1 MVEVFAALG
10 EPSRL
15 RIVSLLRD
23 GPRPVNDI
31 VASLAVSQPHV
42 SKHLRVLREAR
53 LVEVSPRGQQRL
65 YALREER
72 FHELDRWLESYR
84 ALWNARFADLDKLI
98 DEMTEKESGRR
109 HGKRDEE

>member
-15 RIVSLLRD
+15 RIVTFLRD

-65 YALREER
+65 YGLRGDR
-72 FHELDRWLESYR
+72 FHELDRWLASYR
-84 ALWNARFADLDKLI
+84 ALWEARFDDLDKVLE
-98 DEMTEKESGRR
+98 EMTEKENRHDRR
-109 HGKRDEE
+109 KKQ